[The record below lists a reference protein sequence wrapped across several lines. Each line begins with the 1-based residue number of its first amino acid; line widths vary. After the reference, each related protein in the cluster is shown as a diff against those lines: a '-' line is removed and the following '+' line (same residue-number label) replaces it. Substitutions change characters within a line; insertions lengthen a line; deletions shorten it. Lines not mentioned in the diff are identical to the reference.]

1 MPDDSEVAM
10 ISIAVLSLVL
20 LLDEKAELLAAAK
33 KAAEAKS
40 CTFRGETRLVLPEG
54 LDRAGGGD
62 AVRFEG
68 KYDRDTG
75 AWVKTDAFEFVT
87 AGGKTAMRPVSE
99 WKAIKD
105 EGGDVQR
112 LLYQGLAGSRPPRPP
127 HEDLAAWARAVSTV
141 KRSDAKESVG
151 DKPAKL
157 YEAEFNV
164 DYSRELVQTLFP
176 MGKWMDRIPIE
187 RPLGSARVWIDG
199 DGRILKME
207 VSAKVT
213 ASIQGSTVVLIATR
227 SMTITDYDA
236 TKVEIPAEAKKALE
250 AK

>member
-1 MPDDSEVAM
+1 M
-10 ISIAVLSLVL
+10 IAIAVLSLVF
-20 LLDEKAELLAAAK
+20 LLDEKGELLAAAK

-68 KYDRDTG
+68 KYDRDAG

-87 AGGKTAMRPVSE
+87 AGGKTVMRPVSE
-99 WKAIKD
+99 WKAVKD
-105 EGGDVQR
+105 EGADVQR

-127 HEDLAAWARAVSTV
+127 HEDLAAWSRSVSAV

-151 DKPAKL
+151 DKPARL
-157 YEAEFNV
+157 YQTEFNAE
-164 DYSRELVQTLFP
+164 YSRDLVQSLFP
-176 MGKWMDRIPIE
+176 MGKWMERIPIE
-187 RPLGSARVWIDG
+187 RPVGSARVWIDG
-199 DGRILKME
+199 DGRILKLE
-207 VSAKVT
+207 LSAKVT

-227 SMTITDYDA
+227 TMTITDYDT
-236 TKVEIPAEAKKALE
+236 TKVEIPAEARKVLDSK
-250 AK
+250 